1 MLQWIND
8 RMKVIGW
15 IFILPLALVFAV
27 WGVHGL
33 VDFTTAQDRGLRVN
47 GQDVDLE
54 RLRQVYQQQIAQAHQ
69 VYGDEVP
76 AEVAAEIRQGIV
88 DAFVAQSLLNQK
100 VEERRFVIR
109 DGEVIKAIH
118 SLPNFQIDGQFNK
131 DSYHA
136 LLRGQGI
143 SPAEFEAQQRQE
155 LRARQL
161 EAGLFLSS
169 FATPKELERA
179 AALRG
184 ETREMGFAVVPAAR
198 FLGGV
203 KVDDAAV
210 QAYYDEHKSQYLTPE
225 TVTLSYVHLR
235 VEDVAREVPV
245 DEAALRGYF
254 DQVRDRYVEAEQRRA
269 RHILVQAGTD
279 AAAAQ
284 KKAEDAYAQVTQPGA
299 DFAALAT
306 KLSQDAGSAPQGGDL
321 GWAERSFF
329 VGPFADALFAMK
341 PGEISQPVQTQFGWH
356 VIKLEEVQ
364 AGKQK
369 AFEDVRAELED
380 EYRKA
385 EAERLFGERQ
395 EKLDELAF
403 ESTGTLDPVAKALNL
418 PVQSIP
424 DFAKQAGGGEFVG
437 QRKIADAAFSG
448 DVLGGQNSR
457 TIELAPGSVVV
468 LRAADHR
475 TPQQRALA
483 DVRAEVEQAARRQ
496 LAEREARA
504 AAERIVQQL
513 RDGATLE
520 AALRSIG
527 PFTTTDQAT
536 TPDALRFQPVRAVTR
551 VEQGIAPE
559 LLDGAFKAAPPAD
572 GKPAVGTARLQQG
585 DFGVYLVTAVKP
597 GTLGADRAEQVRAQA
612 SSNARTD
619 VLGYVQAMR
628 DGAEIHYNPAL
639 FE

>member
-33 VDFTTAQDRGLRVN
+33 VDFTTSQDRGLRVN

-69 VYGDEVP
+69 AYGDEIP
-76 AEVAAEIRQGIV
+76 AEVTQDIRKSIV

-100 VEERRFVIR
+100 VEERRFVVGDR
-109 DGEVIKAIH
+109 EVVDSIH
-118 SLPNFQIDGQFNK
+118 ALPNFQVDGKFNK

-184 ETREMGFAVVPAAR
+184 ETREMAFAIVPAER
-198 FLGGV
+198 FVKTV
-203 KVDDAAV
+203 KVDDAAL
-210 QAYYDEHKSQYLTPE
+210 QAYYDEHKAEYLSPE

-235 VEDVAREVPV
+235 LEDVARDVPV

-254 DQVRDRYVEAEQRRA
+254 EQVRERYVEAEKRRA
-269 RHILVQAGTD
+269 RHILIQSGAD
-279 AAAAQ
+279 DAAAQ
-284 KKAEDAYAQVTQPGA
+284 KKAEEAYAQVTKPGA
-299 DFAALAT
+299 DFAAVAKAT
-306 KLSQDAGSAPQGGDL
+306 SQDAGSAAQGGDL

-341 PGEISQPVQTQFGWH
+341 PGEISKPVKTQFGWH
-356 VIKLEEVQ
+356 VIKLEEIQ
-364 AGKQK
+364 QGKQK
-369 AFEDVRAELED
+369 AFEDVRAELD
-380 EYRKA
+380 AEYRKA

-403 ESTGTLDPVAKALNL
+403 ENTSSLEPVAKALNL
-418 PVQSIP
+418 EIRTVAGFSR
-424 DFAKQAGGGEFVG
+424 QAGGGEFVA
-437 QRKIADAAFSG
+437 QPKIVAAAFSG

-457 TIELAPGSVVV
+457 AIELAPGSVVV
-468 LRAADHR
+468 LRAADHK
-475 TPQQRALA
+475 TPQQLALA
-483 DVRAEVEQAARRQ
+483 DVRDRVEQATRLQ
-496 LAEREARA
+496 LAEREAKA
-504 AAERIVQQL
+504 TAERIAQQVQV
-513 RDGATLE
+513 GTALE
-520 AALRSIG
+520 AALRPVG
-527 PFTTTDQAT
+527 TFATTDAT
-536 TPDALRFQPVRAVTR
+536 AAPDALRFQPLKPVTR
-551 VEQGIAPE
+551 TEQGIAPD
-559 LLDGAFKAAPPAD
+559 LLAGAFAAPAPAE
-572 GKPAVGTARLQQG
+572 GKPSVGTVRLQQG
-585 DFGVYLVTAVKP
+585 NYGVYVVAAVKP
-597 GTLGADRAEQVRAQA
+597 GTLGADRREQAQVL
-612 SSNARTD
+612 SSSKARGD

-628 DGAEIHYNPAL
+628 DGAEVHYNPAV